1 MSAWN
6 AHPACPP
13 DVRVKIERAVRAL
26 PAGYLN
32 PPYGGEVFE
41 SAEACLRR
49 LQGFVLSKGF
59 AVVKVSGSL
68 SSKRPRI
75 QYKCIHYRKD
85 TRNFRQ
91 LEDHTK
97 RDTEGVITI

>member
-13 DVRVKIERAVRAL
+13 DVRVRIERAVRAL

-49 LQGFVLSKGF
+49 LQGFALEQGLRSSKGQREF
-59 AVVKVSGSL
+59 VIEETSDSVQVCTPWEG
-68 SSKRPRI
+68 
-75 QYKCIHYRKD
+75 

-97 RDTEGVITI
+97 RDTEGVITT